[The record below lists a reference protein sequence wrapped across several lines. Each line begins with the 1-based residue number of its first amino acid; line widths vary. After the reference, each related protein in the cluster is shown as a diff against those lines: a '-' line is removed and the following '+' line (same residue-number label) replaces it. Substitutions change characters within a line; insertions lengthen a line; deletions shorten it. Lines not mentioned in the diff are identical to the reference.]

1 MQVRLIDIFLLFL
14 KVGLQLIGGGYVILP
29 ILKHEVVENRKW
41 ITEDELLDYYS
52 ISQCTP
58 GVIAVNVS
66 LFIGYKQ
73 RGILGAIAALLGK
86 IVPSFLIIIFLA
98 TLLINHM
105 HNKFLQNAFWGIRIG
120 VIILIFLTINEFLG
134 TCIKS
139 RFAKLLY
146 FTILAIM
153 LFTNISPVLLI
164 ISAGIIGLVH
174 NKFFT
179 KVQQ

>member
-1 MQVRLIDIFLLFL
+1 MQTSLIDIFLLFL
-14 KVGLQLIGGGYVILP
+14 KVGLQLLGGGYVILP

-41 ITEDELLDYYS
+41 ITEEELLDYYA

-73 RGILGAIAALLGK
+73 RGILGALAALLGK
-86 IVPSFLIIIFLA
+86 ILPSFLIIIFLA

-120 VIILIFLTINEFLG
+120 VIMLILLTIKEFLG
-134 TCIKS
+134 NCIKT
-139 RFAKLLY
+139 RFSKCLY
-146 FTILAIM
+146 IFILIIT
-153 LFTNISPVLLI
+153 LFTNTSPILLI
-164 ISAGIIGLVH
+164 VTAAIIGLIH
-174 NKFFT
+174 NKFEA
-179 KVQQ
+179 KAY